1 MAADVAAGGGLGKTP
16 GRRWLAPGCATG
28 ARPARFDLSTREE
41 AGGSAHADAAKS
53 TQTRRHIMADRNR
66 YNRRGRYQDW
76 NQRDDRSWRDQEEQ
90 FSGERRG
97 EQPDYE
103 EGYGNQMSE
112 PYGRGYGQRQNDYET
127 GWDRDA
133 RYRQGGTG
141 YGRQSRDYSGEGE
154 YNYGPARYDTS
165 PAWRGGFFTM
175 NDQNGRDY
183 NSRTGANYGAYGD
196 YGAPGYPGY
205 GGFGAY
211 GAGATYGYGETGGYA
226 GRRDYERG
234 SGGRNR
240 RDWWD
245 RTSDEVMS
253 WFGDEDAARRRRMD
267 NSGRGP
273 ANYTRS
279 DDRIREDVND
289 ALTDDWAVD
298 ASNVTV
304 TVNNG
309 DVTLDGTVSTR
320 LQKRRAEDCAEDV
333 SGVKNVQNNLRVQE
347 QSSTWDRTNTQASKT
362 EDTNA

>member
-1 MAADVAAGGGLGKTP
+1 
-16 GRRWLAPGCATG
+16 
-28 ARPARFDLSTREE
+28 
-41 AGGSAHADAAKS
+41 
-53 TQTRRHIMADRNR
+53 MADRNR
-66 YNRRGRYQDW
+66 HNRRGRYQDW
-76 NQRDDRSWRDQEEQ
+76 NQRDDRNWRDQEEQ

-103 EGYGNQMSE
+103 EGYDNQMSE
-112 PYGRGYGQRQNDYET
+112 PYSRSYGQRQNDYET

-141 YGRQSRDYSGEGE
+141 YGRQTRDYSGEGE
-154 YNYGPARYDTS
+154 YNYGPARYEIA
-165 PAWRGGFFTM
+165 PGWRGSFFTM

-205 GGFGAY
+205 GGYGGFGNY
-211 GAGATYGYGETGGYA
+211 GGYGVGETYGYGPTTGP
-226 GRRDYERG
+226 G
-234 SGGRNR
+234 SARVPGRNR

-253 WFGDEDAARRRRMD
+253 WFGDEDAARRRQMD
-267 NSGRGP
+267 HSGRGP

-279 DDRIREDVND
+279 DERIREDVND
-289 ALTDDWAVD
+289 NLTDDWAVD
-298 ASNVTV
+298 ARNIAVAVSN
-304 TVNNG
+304 G
-309 DVTLDGTVSTR
+309 EVTLDGTVSTR

-347 QSSTWDRTNTQASKT
+347 QSTRNRNERNETGATQSASAKT
-362 EDTNA
+362 GADVT